1 MDIVLDEKV
10 DHGNQC
16 SKESVTK
23 QLSVLL
29 GLDVLGSGRDGA
41 DNVGDGA
48 EQVNNHGNV
57 VDVVVVRGGDVNPP
71 TTGNCPDNVVSQ
83 EELGKALGAVG
94 GDIAD
99 GQQVPE
105 IAQN

>member
-10 DHGNQC
+10 HHGNKC
-16 SKESVTK
+16 SKESVGK

-29 GLDVLGSGRDGA
+29 GLGVLGSGRDGA

-48 EQVNNHGNV
+48 EQVNNHGDIVN
-57 VDVVVVRGGDVNPP
+57 VVVVRGSDVNPS

-83 EELGKALGAVG
+83 EKLGKALGSVS

-105 IAQN
+105 VA